1 MANSAIRLSVAE
13 ERTIYHVADIE
24 RAMEDA
30 SGNRNEALA
39 TYYEKMKQRG
49 GGRFLVR
56 PNGADMIDELYA
68 SCPNFGEVI
77 DDLRKSIALSMA
89 GNEPMSFT
97 PILLLGEPGIGKTHF
112 ARELATKFGQLA

>member
-1 MANSAIRLSVAE
+1 MAHSDIRLSVAE

-30 SGNRNEALA
+30 AGNRNEALQPLRKDEA
-39 TYYEKMKQRG
+39 ARWWPLPG
-49 GGRFLVR
+49 PPDR
-56 PNGADMIDELYA
+56 ADMIDGLYD
-68 SCPNFGEVI
+68 SCPNFREVI
-77 DDLRKSIALSMA
+77 DDLKKYVALSVA

-112 ARELATKFGQLA
+112 ARELATTGHRP